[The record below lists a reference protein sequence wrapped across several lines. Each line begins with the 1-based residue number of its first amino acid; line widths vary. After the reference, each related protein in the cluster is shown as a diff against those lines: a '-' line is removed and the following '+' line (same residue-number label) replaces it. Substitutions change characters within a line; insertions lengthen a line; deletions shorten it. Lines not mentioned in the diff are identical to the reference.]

1 MDQQKKILID
11 NIKKILT
18 YNPKPFLLVRK
29 QFLNLAG
36 FMNRKKCSFE
46 LSSSLLAQ
54 VAGQSSS
61 FAKQLY
67 YKELQFEAN
76 PERTIESL
84 IETYMRLGEPENAYG
99 LFSIATS
106 LDINCKI

>member
-1 MDQQKKILID
+1 MDEQKKILID

-46 LSSSLLAQ
+46 LSSSLLA
-54 VAGQSSS
+54 
-61 FAKQLY
+61 
-67 YKELQFEAN
+67 
-76 PERTIESL
+76 
-84 IETYMRLGEPENAYG
+84 
-99 LFSIATS
+99 
-106 LDINCKI
+106 